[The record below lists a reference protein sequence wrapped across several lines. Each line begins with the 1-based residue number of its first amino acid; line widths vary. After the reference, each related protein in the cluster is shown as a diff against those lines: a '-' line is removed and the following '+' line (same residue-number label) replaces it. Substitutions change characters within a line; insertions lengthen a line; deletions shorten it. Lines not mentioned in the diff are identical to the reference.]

1 MKIFQEKTAVI
12 TGAASGIGL
21 ALTEKSLQEGMN
33 VVLADIE
40 EGKLK
45 EVEEKFSKYAHKIL
59 SVKTDVSKLS
69 DIEQLAEKTL
79 NVFQGVHLLFNNAGV
94 SSIGSSFL
102 ETTIKDWQWVLGVNL
117 WGVVYGV
124 HVFLPLMLKQ
134 NQEGHIVNT
143 ASMAGL
149 LSSAYM
155 SPYNVS
161 KHAVVTLSE
170 TLYLELK
177 QIQSRINVSVLCPG
191 LVKTNIIDAGR
202 NRPQEFQNDPELEEY
217 RFNNNKKFN
226 EWMTRSISK
235 GLEANNV
242 AEMVFDAIKNETFY
256 IITHEWIKKSLKIK
270 MENILTDNNPVDP

>member
-270 MENILTDNNPVDP
+270 M